1 MSTSMWG
8 YTFIIVGLMAAFL
21 LILFGGINTKGE
33 QNYYLIKESMQN
45 AMLDSVDENA
55 YKVGLEQSE
64 VDSVSTINCESGKP
78 GTVRIV
84 TEKFVE
90 NFTRRF
96 AESANLSQEYRIE
109 IYDIQECPAKV
120 SLKVIS
126 KENYTWIKR
135 FFTGDTKNEET
146 LIVSELSGIL
156 ESKE

>member
-1 MSTSMWG
+1 M
-8 YTFIIVGLMAAFL
+8 FLIVGLIAAFL
-21 LILFGGINTKGE
+21 LIICGGINTKNE
-33 QNYYLIKESMQN
+33 QNYYLIKETMQN

-55 YKVGLEQSE
+55 YKVGLEQKE
-64 VDSVSTINCESGKP
+64 VDSVPTINCESGKP

-96 AESANLSQEYRIE
+96 AEVVNLNNNYRIE

-126 KENYTWIKR
+126 RENYTWMERLFK
-135 FFTGDTKNEET
+135 KNANNEET
-146 LIVSELSGIL
+146 LIVNELSGIL